1 MQVDEG
7 GSLELKCEGHVP
19 ELQNRNQTVIF
30 EWATY
35 GKDGKEVIISV
46 TTASHKARSRLQS
59 TLLLK
64 NVSRVDSGFY
74 RCRINGSVGTSN
86 YSTNGVNVNVKCNV
100 ITHFHIVYYTMAFI
114 RFVSI
119 LVAPENVILHN
130 VPMVAV
136 KGQSVTFNCTADG
149 NPAPTYTWLKDGEAV
164 GLKRTFS
171 LGSVSF
177 ASAGVYVCVASNTI
191 EAGPKTANASA
202 SVKVEGIVIV

>member
-1 MQVDEG
+1 M
-7 GSLELKCEGHVP
+7 KCEGHVP
-19 ELQNRNQTVIF
+19 GLQNPNQTVDF
-30 EWATY
+30 EWEKY

-46 TTASHKARSRLQS
+46 TTASHEARSQFQS
-59 TLLLK
+59 TLLLM

-74 RCRINGSVGTSN
+74 KCRISSSVGTSN
-86 YSTNGVNVNVKCNV
+86 YSTNSVNVNVKCNV

-114 RFVSI
+114 TFVSI
-119 LVAPENVILHN
+119 LVAPENVTLHN

-136 KGQSVTFNCTADG
+136 KGQSVTFNCTAGG
-149 NPAPTYTWLKDGEAV
+149 NPAPTYTWLKDGKPV
-164 GLKRTFS
+164 SSKRTFP

-191 EAGPKTANASA
+191 EAGPKTDNASA